1 MAKKNFIAK
10 HNEKVA
16 KNMINFAKKHPQ
28 LTGVSCTVG
37 SLSVVFNLVY
47 KPIAR
52 YRAIKKLTEGCN
64 EVINNLV
71 NELDDDDNTT
81 DAQ

>member
-16 KNMINFAKKHPQ
+16 NNMINFAKKHPQ

-37 SLSVVFNLVY
+37 GISVVFNLVY
-47 KPIAR
+47 RPIAR
-52 YRAIKKLTEGCN
+52 YRALKKLTEGCN
-64 EVINNLV
+64 EVINALI
-71 NELDDDDNTT
+71 EDDDDNTT
-81 DAQ
+81 DVQ

>member
-1 MAKKNFIAK
+1 MKKGNFITR

-16 KNMINFAKKHPQ
+16 NNMINFAKKHPQ

-37 SLSVVFNLVY
+37 GISVVFNLVY
-47 KPIAR
+47 RPIAR
-52 YRAIKKLTEGCN
+52 YRALKKLTEGCN

-71 NELDDDDNTT
+71 NELDDDDTT
-81 DAQ
+81 DVQ

>member
-16 KNMINFAKKHPQ
+16 NNMINFAKKHPQ

-37 SLSVVFNLVY
+37 GISVVFNLVY
-47 KPIAR
+47 RPIAR
-52 YRAIKKLTEGCN
+52 YRALKKLTNGCN
-64 EVINNLV
+64 EVINALI
-71 NELDDDDNTT
+71 EDDDDNTT
-81 DAQ
+81 DVQ